1 MTQAEAPV
9 LIEVR
14 NRVGYLTLNRPAGL
28 NAVTLEMVLPQDV
41 ALALRFHRLGQ
52 PCLQAKCLW

>member
-28 NAVTLEMVLPQDV
+28 NAVTGLLGGVERLEQRVQILDSVSVV
-41 ALALRFHRLGQ
+41 AG
-52 PCLQAKCLW
+52 